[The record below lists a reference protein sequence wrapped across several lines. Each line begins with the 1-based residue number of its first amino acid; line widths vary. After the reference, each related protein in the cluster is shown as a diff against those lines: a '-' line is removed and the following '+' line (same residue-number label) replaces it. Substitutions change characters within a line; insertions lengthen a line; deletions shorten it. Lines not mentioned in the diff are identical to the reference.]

1 MDAKDER
8 ADFLQAILNVA
19 SLIQSTDD
27 PAKAAEYVDQFYEL
41 KAKLIALGSAKK
53 SPGQA

>member
-53 SPGQA
+53 SPGQS